1 MKSMMKKIAAI
12 LTMVLML
19 AQVMPA
25 LGETYS
31 SGMIVGSPEGYKEAL
46 EIVATK
52 GTYVL
57 LGQTLVLDANEDYEP
72 EWKSGNPA
80 VATID
85 EDGVVTAVAEGT
97 STITATVHSPQT
109 QTATIDVTVIDPEP
123 IITEGE
129 PETGAEG
136 ETEPEG
142 GLEGVPTG
150 EPEGEPEEEPEEQP
164 PVPSEKKSLL
174 IVINGENERV
184 TYDGEEHLL
193 DRFVATANEDYF
205 DETRVKVEGEL
216 GVTGKDCGF
225 YELDLAAVSFTY
237 DDPDVTAHFVL
248 NNSFLKIT
256 PATATVT
263 VEPATKEEGEEDPEL
278 KAAVTGLMNA
288 EDTIE
293 YKLERDPGEEPGMY
307 MINAVGEE
315 SQGNYRVEYIGNVM
329 TITEKPEEPEPL
341 TVDIFL
347 QNPTGDEI
355 ESGMELT
362 LTAVV
367 SGAEEGEY
375 TVQWQYSED
384 LENWID
390 IPGANSLNYT
400 FTADGKTVTYAW
412 RVVAERIQ

>member
-12 LTMVLML
+12 LTVVLML

-46 EIVATK
+46 EIVAAK

-57 LGQTLVLDANEDYEP
+57 MGQTLVLDANEDYEP

-123 IITEGE
+123 ILSESE
-129 PETGAEG
+129 PEAGPEEG
-136 ETEPEG
+136 TEP
-142 GLEGVPTG
+142 G
-150 EPEGEPEEEPEEQP
+150 EPEGEPEGETEGDPEGEPEGEPGKEIEEQP
-164 PVPSEKKSLL
+164 PVPAEKKSLV

-205 DETRVKVEGEL
+205 DESKIRVEGEL
-216 GVTGKDCGF
+216 GVTGKDCGI
-225 YELDLAAVSFTY
+225 YELILDGVTFTY
-237 DDPDVTAHFVL
+237 DDPDVTAHFVT
-248 NNSFLKIT
+248 NNSFLRIT
-256 PATATVT
+256 PAQVTVTANAATKMEGEKDPELTATV
-263 VEPATKEEGEEDPEL
+263 V
-278 KAAVTGLMNA
+278 GLIG

-293 YKLERDPGEEPGMY
+293 YTLTREAGEEVGQY
-307 MINAVGEE
+307 TIEAAGEE
-315 SQGNYRVEYIGNVM
+315 AQGNYRVNYVPGTFKI
-329 TITEKPEEPEPL
+329 
-341 TVDIFL
+341 
-347 QNPTGDEI
+347 
-355 ESGMELT
+355 
-362 LTAVV
+362 
-367 SGAEEGEY
+367 EGEPVVNIVSSVQPDQKVY
-375 TVQWQYSED
+375 RGTEITLEAIPAGFGDAVLNYQWQYSTD
-384 LENWID
+384 GENWTDID
-390 IPGANSLNYT
+390 GATEKVYT
-400 FTADGKTVTYAW
+400 YIIDRDNANWIIRVQVNVT
-412 RVVAERIQ
+412 E

>member
-12 LTMVLML
+12 LMAILMMV
-19 AQVMPA
+19 QIVPA

-31 SGMIVGSPEGYKEAL
+31 SGMIVGSAEGYKEAL
-46 EIVATK
+46 DIVASK

-57 LGQTLVLDANEDYEP
+57 VGQTLTLDANEDYEP

-85 EDGVVTAVAEGT
+85 ENGVVTAVAAGT
-97 STITATVHSPQT
+97 TTITASLKSPQV
-109 QTATIDVTVIDPEP
+109 QSATIDVTVIDPEP
-123 IITEGE
+123 IIADEE
-129 PETGAEG
+129 PED
-136 ETEPEG
+136 G
-142 GLEGVPTG
+142 GDDEG
-150 EPEGEPEEEPEEQP
+150 EPEGEPEGGEEQP
-164 PVPSEKKSLL
+164 EDQTTVSSEKKSLV

-205 DETRVKVEGEL
+205 DETKVKVEGEL

-278 KAAVTGLMNA
+278 KAAVTGLLNA
-288 EDTIE
+288 EDTVE
-293 YKLERDPGEEPGMY
+293 YTLEREPGEEPGLY

-315 SQGNYRVEYIGNVM
+315 SQGNYRVEYVGNVL
-329 TITEKPEEPEPL
+329 TILEKTEEPEPL
-341 TVDIFL
+341 EVTITALLPEDETVYYG
-347 QNPTGDEI
+347 TEI
-355 ESGMELT
+355 T
-362 LTAVV
+362 LEAQVT
-367 SGAEEGEY
+367 GAEEGKY
-375 TVQWQYSED
+375 TIQWQYSED
-384 LENWID
+384 YENWID
-390 IPGANSLNYT
+390 IPGATELRYT
-400 FTADGKTVTYAW
+400 FIADGETIAYAW
-412 RVVAERIQ
+412 RAVADRLE